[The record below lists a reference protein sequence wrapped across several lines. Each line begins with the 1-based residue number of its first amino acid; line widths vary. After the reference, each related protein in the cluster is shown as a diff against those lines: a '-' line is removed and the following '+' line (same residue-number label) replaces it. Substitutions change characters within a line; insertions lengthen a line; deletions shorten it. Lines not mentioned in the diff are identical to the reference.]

1 MARELSPESRLR
13 RLRLAGLL
21 SLAGLA
27 VSLGAIGGWA
37 AWASLSPRARY
48 LVRPEQPVF
57 GITVG
62 SPVRVQGVVVGEVA
76 AVRLWQSA
84 PGGPF
89 RPELALS
96 IDLRRYPA
104 ARDLAAAVPEG
115 LRVEFLPV
123 NPASG
128 FLEVD
133 LVWRPGSPIARATGD
148 PEELPT
154 LPASPSA
161 VSRVARFLLAV
172 ADGDPARAAAEL
184 GARLAA
190 AEESLADSSGLA
202 SRAAE
207 SARGLRA
214 LAEELERGAGADA
227 LALSQSRLAEA
238 RERLRSAGPALD
250 ALAADLGEASRT
262 LPASLAGLAA
272 TLRQFL
278 GEAGPARPPEAPD
291 GR

>member
-27 VSLGAIGGWA
+27 VALGALGGWVA
-37 AWASLSPRARY
+37 GALLSPRARY
-48 LVRPEQPVF
+48 LVRPEQSVF
-57 GITVG
+57 GVTVG

-76 AVRLWQSA
+76 AIRLWQSA
-84 PGGPF
+84 PGSPL

-96 IDLRRYPA
+96 IDPRRYPA
-104 ARDLAAAVPEG
+104 ARDLASAVSDG

-133 LVWRPGSPIARATGD
+133 LVWRPGSPVARATGD
-148 PEELPT
+148 PGELPT

-172 ADGDPARAAAEL
+172 DDGEPARAAAEL

-190 AEESLADSSGLA
+190 AEESLADPSGLA

-207 SARGLRA
+207 SARGLRV
-214 LAEELERGAGADA
+214 LAEELERGAGPDA

-238 RERLRSAGPALD
+238 RERLRSAGLALD
-250 ALAADLGEASRT
+250 ALAADLGGASRAI
-262 LPASLAGLAA
+262 PASLVELADALRDLAA
-272 TLRQFL
+272 A
-278 GEAGPARPPEAPD
+278 AGRARPSSAPE